1 MRITSVSYRWAIAV
15 GGVMRQSE
23 GDWNEEVADAVNSL
37 AEEIN
42 EIKKFQQDCER
53 DKDIAMMMQLAEKQ
67 MTQATSYTNLILVAG
82 YAGYFAFWSTLV
94 TKLPSWLYALSGLL
108 ALLSLLLFISWE
120 VIKMTWG
127 TVHLNRINKMILK
140 TVRGPIVLKIIDA
153 ASSSHNDRI
162 YRLWLWFLVPTI
174 TFGIGAGLL
183 LLVYFAGEVWKTVF

>member
-1 MRITSVSYRWAIAV
+1 
-15 GGVMRQSE
+15 MRQSE
-23 GDWNEEVADAVNSL
+23 GSWSEQVADAVNSL
-37 AEEIN
+37 AEEIK

-53 DKDIAMMMQLAEKQ
+53 DKDIAMMMQMAEKQ

-94 TKLPSWLYALSGLL
+94 TKLPSWLYALCGLL

-140 TVRGPIVLKIIDA
+140 TVRGPNLLQIIDA
-153 ASSSHNDRI
+153 ASSSHNVRI
-162 YRLWLWFLVPTI
+162 NKLWLWFLVPTLA
-174 TFGIGAGLL
+174 FGIGAGLL
-183 LLVYFAGEVWKTVF
+183 LSGYFAVEVWKTVF